1 MNMRATLDPYNSY
14 CGPGHNA
21 ALVDKAFGSAYDVVR
36 SVAEGMSFV
45 KHVSYHMEDIFEMNK
60 IAGAISVLAGVAN
73 DITGLNAVRT
83 QMVAVHGIIPQ
94 IVNVSARTTQVVLVA
109 DNMPKLL
116 KLHAELP
123 MFTVL
128 HSNLPQLVAVH
139 AQLAVLADIHAVL
152 TKLEAVHAELVT
164 LNLVAD
170 ELPAI
175 TTVAAAVADVIAVS
189 TDIGNVN
196 AVAAKIVEL
205 QAIFDALP
213 TLALFSDDEKVK
225 LGGIEEGATA
235 NSADL
240 VLLDRTNHTGTQE
253 ATSVMV
259 TGDLLNGVVDSDL
272 QAAFMALAA
281 RVQALEDAAP

>member
-60 IAGAISVLAGVAN
+60 IAGAISVLAGAAN
-73 DITGLNAVRT
+73 DITSLNAVLT

-116 KLHAELP
+116 KL
-123 MFTVL
+123 
-128 HSNLPQLVAVH
+128 
-139 AQLAVLADIHAVL
+139 
-152 TKLEAVHAELVT
+152 HAELVT

-235 NSADL
+235 NSTDL